1 MRPTQRCVL
10 LFLIGIPVALLSA
23 IVSTKLWAVWL
34 VWLGLSLLA
43 CVADAIFAVSPR
55 RLEVGLAVPDSIYI
69 GDRGEATVSLAA
81 GRARPTCEV
90 LADLDRDLAP
100 QPVGRVRLEGSG
112 KTRLTLPL
120 VPRRRSS
127 VGVRA
132 LWVRWTGPFGLIR
145 RQWSGRP
152 SHKIAVAPNVG
163 AVRRAALRFF
173 SSREFLTGLKVERY
187 VGEGSE
193 FESLREY
200 VPGLDHRAMNWKA
213 SARHRQLL
221 CTEFRAE
228 RNHQVVLALDTGHLM
243 AEPLEGIPK
252 IDHAINAA
260 LLLSYVCLRTGDRV
274 GWYTFDD
281 KARGFTEPQGGTGA
295 FRRLQR
301 SSADIA
307 YSNHETNFTLGL
319 AELSTR
325 LRRRTLVVLLTD
337 FVDTVT
343 AELMIDGLARL
354 SRRHLLLFVTLRDP
368 GLDALVARRPDE
380 LDDVYRAVVA
390 DDFVRERDVVLRRL
404 QRLGVHCIDT
414 RPGQVTTALL
424 NRYLDLKRREAL

>member
-1 MRPTQRCVL
+1 MRPTQRCVF
-10 LFLIGIPVALLSA
+10 LFLIGIPVALLTAVVSA
-23 IVSTKLWAVWL
+23 KLWAVWL
-34 VWLGLSLLA
+34 VWFGLSLLA

-55 RLEVGLAVPDSIYI
+55 RMEVALTVPDTIYI
-69 GDRGEATVSLAA
+69 GDSGEATVSLSA
-81 GRARPTCEV
+81 GRSRPTCEV
-90 LADLDRDLAP
+90 LADLHRDLAP
-100 QPVGRVRLEGSG
+100 QPVGRVRLAGDG
-112 KTRLTLPL
+112 RTRYAIPL
-120 VPRRRSS
+120 VPRRRGS
-127 VGVRA
+127 VGIRA
-132 LWVRWTGPFGLIR
+132 LWVRWTGPFGLVR
-145 RQWSGRP
+145 RQWRGKPGSR
-152 SHKIAVAPNVG
+152 IAVVPNVG

-173 SSREFLTGLKVERY
+173 SSREFLSGLKVEHY

-221 CTEFRAE
+221 CTEYRAE

-252 IDHAINAA
+252 VDHAINAA

-274 GWYTFDD
+274 GWYTFDER
-281 KARGFTEPQGGTGA
+281 ARTFSEPEGGTVA
-295 FRRLQR
+295 FRRIQR
-301 SSADIA
+301 RSADIV

-368 GLDALVARRPDE
+368 SLDALIARHPDE

-414 RPGQVTTALL
+414 RPDLVTTSLL